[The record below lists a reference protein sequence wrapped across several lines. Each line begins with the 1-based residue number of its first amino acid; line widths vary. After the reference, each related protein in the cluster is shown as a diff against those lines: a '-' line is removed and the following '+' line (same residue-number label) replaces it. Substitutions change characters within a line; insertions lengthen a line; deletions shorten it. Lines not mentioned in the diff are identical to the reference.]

1 MRIGEKYTL
10 FSSSSPLLL
19 RLDSSLRGWTA
30 ASRGVVVLLE
40 DGLAAGLEDGL
51 AAGLGGAKIGRAL
64 PARSGAGLAAG
75 LGGAKIGRALPRS
88 GAGLAAGLG
97 GAKIGR
103 ALVVRSGAGLAAGLG
118 GAKIWQVLVV
128 LSGAGLAAGLG
139 GAKIGRAL
147 VVLSG
152 VAIATGLPVKL
163 LTDCSLRS
171 SQSLRSPLGLLA
183 GLADLA
189 LARAPT
195 GRMEVVREGNNRS
208 VTGEGLELSG
218 VTILAGESIL
228 TLSAW

>member
-118 GAKIWQVLVV
+118 GAKI
-128 LSGAGLAAGLG
+128 
-139 GAKIGRAL
+139 GRAL